1 MLLYDSPQARV
12 QALRGLKWERWAV
25 LAGLEAGY
33 QFLEGRCCLMSE
45 FLLKLA
51 RSTEGREMPSLR
63 IEASTKQS
71 VDEGQS
77 LLLIY

>member
-1 MLLYDSPQARV
+1 MQP
-12 QALRGLKWERWAV
+12 LRGLEWERSAV
-25 LAGLEAGY
+25 LAGSEAGY

-45 FLLKLA
+45 ALLKSE
-51 RSTEGREMPSLR
+51 RSTEGREMPTLR
-63 IEASTKQS
+63 REAATKHL